1 MCEMPIA
8 PLMAI
13 GKKRGKNMKAYLRKN
28 KILLLMIFLIGMIV
42 AFGTVYLAII
52 LQDIVNIATE
62 GDAKG
67 FSIALLRAG
76 IYLVY

>member
-13 GKKRGKNMKAYLRKN
+13 GKKGGKNMKAYLRKN

-42 AFGTVYLAII
+42 AVGTVYLAII
-52 LQDIVNIATE
+52 
-62 GDAKG
+62 
-67 FSIALLRAG
+67 
-76 IYLVY
+76 